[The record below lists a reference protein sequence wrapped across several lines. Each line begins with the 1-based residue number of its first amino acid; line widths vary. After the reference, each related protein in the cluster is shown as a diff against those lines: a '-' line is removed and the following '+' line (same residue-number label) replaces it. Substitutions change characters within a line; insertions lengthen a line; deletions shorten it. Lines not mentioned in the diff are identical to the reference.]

1 MQIQILTMSGRC
13 IDLDLEPA
21 ETTVKDVKLRLQEE
35 LELSSMESQRLL
47 VAETE

>member
-13 IDLDLEPA
+13 IDLDLDPA
-21 ETTVKDVKLRLQEE
+21 ETTVKDVKSLLQEE
-35 LELSSMESQRLL
+35 LELSMESQRLL